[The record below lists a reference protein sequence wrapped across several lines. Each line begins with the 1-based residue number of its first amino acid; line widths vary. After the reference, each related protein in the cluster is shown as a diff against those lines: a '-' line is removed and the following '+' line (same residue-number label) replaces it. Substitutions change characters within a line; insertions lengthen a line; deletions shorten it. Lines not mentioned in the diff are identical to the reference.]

1 MLSNEC
7 LKVGWKFYHNI
18 FVIKVKQLK
27 DQNSELSRKKQQL
40 EADKAQV
47 EIDKAEY
54 RENFKTKVQEN

>member
-1 MLSNEC
+1 MLSNLFQVC
-7 LKVGWKFYHNI
+7 VKILSKQCC
-18 FVIKVKQLK
+18 KVKQLK

-54 RENFKTKVQEN
+54 RENFKTKVED